1 MPTSTPRDSGS
12 SLPAAP
18 RRSPRRRQ
26 QPARRTALSVDAI
39 VTAAIEVLDETGA
52 AGLTMRR
59 VAEQLGTGAGS
70 LYVHVANKDELLELV
85 YDELVGQVSL
95 PEPDP
100 TRWREQVHQMMGD
113 LYDVL
118 VSHRD
123 AALAGLGR
131 IPTSPKSLAA
141 GEALVAALRAGGL
154 SDHAIAL
161 GLDLLG
167 LYVSAQAFEAGLLER
182 GGMTP
187 ADVQRYY
194 ADVHGFYD
202 ALPADR
208 FPVLASVAAD
218 MTGHDR
224 AERFRFGLDVILSG
238 LEAVSRDAGPAEPR

>member
-1 MPTSTPRDSGS
+1 
-12 SLPAAP
+12 
-18 RRSPRRRQ
+18 
-26 QPARRTALSVDAI
+26 VDAI
-39 VTAAIEVLDETGA
+39 VRAAVEVLDETGA

-59 VAEQLGTGAGS
+59 VAERLGTGAGS

-85 YDELVGQVSL
+85 YDELIGQVSL

-100 TRWREQVHQMMGD
+100 SRWREQVHQMTGD

-141 GEALVAALRAGGL
+141 GEALVAVLRVGGL
-154 SDHAIAL
+154 SDQAIAL

-167 LYVSAQAFEAGLLER
+167 LYVSAHAFEAGLLEH

-187 ADVQRYY
+187 ADVQQYY
-194 ADVHGFYD
+194 ADVHGFYE

-238 LEAVSRDAGPAEPR
+238 LEAVSRGSGQAERR

>member
-1 MPTSTPRDSGS
+1 MATSTPRPTGTP
-12 SLPAAP
+12 LPTAP
-18 RRSPRRRQ
+18 RRAPRRREP
-26 QPARRTALSVDAI
+26 PARRTALSVDAI
-39 VTAAIEVLDETGA
+39 VAAAIEVLDETGV

-85 YDELVGQVSL
+85 YDELVGQVPL
-95 PEPDP
+95 LEPDP
-100 TRWREQVHQMMGD
+100 ARWREQVHQLMGG

-118 VSHRD
+118 VAHRD

-131 IPTSPKSLAA
+131 IPTSPKTLAA
-141 GEALVAALRAGGL
+141 AEALVAVLRAGGL
-154 SDHAIAL
+154 SDQAIAL

-167 LYVSAQAFEAGLLER
+167 LYVSAHAFEAGLLER
-182 GGMTP
+182 TGMTM
-187 ADVQRYY
+187 AETAQYY
-194 ADVHGFYD
+194 ADVHGFYE

-218 MTGHDR
+218 MTGHDG

-238 LEAVSRDAGPAEPR
+238 LEAASRTC